1 MKLLFDNNLSHKLV
15 RRLADIYPNSSHVMN
30 EELDAS
36 EDVVI
41 WEFAKKHDF
50 VIVTKDS
57 DFNDLSMIKGYP
69 PKVIW
74 LQIGNCKFDKIEN
87 IIRKNRIQ
95 INKFLNDSNL
105 GVFHVEGDS

>member
-1 MKLLFDNNLSHKLV
+1 
-15 RRLADIYPNSSHVMN
+15 
-30 EELDAS
+30 LDAS

-41 WEFAKKHDF
+41 WKFAKKHDF

-74 LQIGNCKFDKIEN
+74 LQIGNCKVDKIEN
-87 IIRKNRIQ
+87 IIRKNRNQ

-105 GVFHVEGDS
+105 GVFHVEGNP